1 MKKIY
6 LLLPLMLLALA
17 SCFEDD
23 TNYKYTQ
30 VSDIEIKNVEDLY
43 TKVLYKGEKLE
54 IAPEINTEYTD
65 LAYEWYMWKPL
76 KEDKD
81 GPEYDPDYEATQI
94 STEKDLSYP
103 IDDIKEPGTYTVMLK
118 VISKSNEYAR
128 SIVTRLDVTTE
139 FSRGFYI
146 LKETAEGN
154 SELDLHYR
162 DGDPVIANLL
172 TVKEYGALEG
182 KPLSL
187 GMLYSH
193 GYLDLRDNKP
203 KNCRSISVVTDAG
216 KIALYKADDLNLNMD
231 NSSVTYSGLTEGQI
245 PYMTFAQSYSNFLI
259 TSEGST
265 LSYVTSMM
273 PSTGKFATH
282 SNKGGST
289 FAFGYKDDAYFWDQ
303 NNEKISYANAMW
315 MGEIGPNGGYEEGE
329 FTTAGMECLAC
340 GHNEASSPAKGYFL
354 MKEKATGNQFMYV
367 IDLSAVKPVDKVSIA
382 PDLKLAKATA
392 YAFNAHEAEYIYFVY
407 DSKLYKYSLADNKE
421 DATPIALEG
430 ITAGETITQ
439 LSFQWLFDGKYSFT
453 HLIVGT
459 QEGNKYRVR
468 MYDLTASIPQKLVR
482 TIEGEGIFKSV
493 MYMSPTASS
502 QGNMPPHIY

>member
-6 LLLPLMLLALA
+6 LLLPLMLLTFV

-23 TNYKYTQ
+23 TNYSYKP
-30 VSDIEIKNVEDLY
+30 VSDIEIKNIEKLY
-43 TKVLYKGEKLE
+43 VKVLYLGENLE
-54 IAPEINTEYTD
+54 ITPEINTEYTD
-65 LAYEWYMWKPL
+65 LAYEWYLWKPS
-76 KEDKD
+76 KEEYN
-81 GPEYDPDYEATQI
+81 GPEYDPDYKADMI
-94 STEKDLSYP
+94 SVERNLSYP
-103 IDDIKEPGTYTVMLK
+103 IDEIGEAGTYTVMLK
-118 VISKSNEYAR
+118 VISKSNDYAK
-128 SIVTRLDVTTE
+128 SFTTRLDVTTE
-139 FSRGFYI
+139 VSRGFYI
-146 LKETAEGN
+146 LKETADGN

-162 DGDPVIANLL
+162 DGEPVMANLF
-172 TVKEYGALEG
+172 TAKEYGPMEG

-187 GMLYSH
+187 AVHFAH
-193 GYLDLRDNKP
+193 GYLDPRDNKP
-203 KNCRSISVVTDAG
+203 KNCRSISVATDQG
-216 KIALYKADDLNLNMD
+216 KIAFYNSEDLNLTLD
-231 NSSVTYSGLTEGQI
+231 NSSVTYSGLAEDEI
-245 PYMTFAQSYSNFLI
+245 PYMSFANGYCNHLL
-259 TSEGST
+259 TSKGVT
-265 LSYVTSMM
+265 VTYVTTMG

-289 FAFGYKDDAYFWDQ
+289 FAFGYGEDAYFWDQ
-303 NNEKISYANAMW
+303 DNEKISYVNAMW
-315 MGEIGPNGGYEEGE
+315 MGEVGPNGAYEEGE
-329 FTTAGMECLAC
+329 YTTAGMECLTC

-367 IDLSAVKPVDKVSIA
+367 IDLSATKPIDKVSIA
-382 PDLKLAKATA
+382 SDLKLAKATA
-392 YAFNAHEAEYIYFVY
+392 YAFNVHEAEYIYFVA
-407 DSKLYKYSLADNKE
+407 DNKLYKYSLAEKKE

-439 LSFQWLFDGKYSFT
+439 LSYQWLNDGDYSFT